1 MASPKFHNAVRK
13 YHRWLGFFLAGIMA
27 IYAVSGTLLIFRKT
41 DFLKYPQVEQRQ
53 LDKGLSGKALAEH
66 IGIKGFSV
74 EREADGLVIFNQ
86 GQYNKQSGKAT
97 IHKMDYPAP
106 LAKLVKLHKATTGSP
121 LFFLNISFGVGLL
134 FFVISA
140 FLMFMPKLPMF
151 KSGVKIAAAGA
162 LFAILVVIFGS

>member
-13 YHRWLGFFLAGIMA
+13 YHRWLGFFLAGIMG

-41 DFLKYPQVEQRQ
+41 DFLKYPQVEERQ
-53 LDKGLSGKALAEH
+53 LDKGLNGKSLGKQIAL
-66 IGIKGFSV
+66 KGFAV
-74 EREADGLVIFNQ
+74 ESEVDDMVVFNQ
-86 GQYNKQSGKAT
+86 GQYNKLTGEVVINK
-97 IHKMDYPAP
+97 KDYPAP

-121 LFFLNISFGVGLL
+121 LFFLNISFGIGLL
-134 FFVISA
+134 FFVVSA

-162 LFAILVVIFGS
+162 VFAILVVMFGS